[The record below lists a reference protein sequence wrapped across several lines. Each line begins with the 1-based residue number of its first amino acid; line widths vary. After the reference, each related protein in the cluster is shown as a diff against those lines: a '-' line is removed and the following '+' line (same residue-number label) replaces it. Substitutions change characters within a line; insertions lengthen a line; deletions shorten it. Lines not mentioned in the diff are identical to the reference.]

1 MGVSHK
7 HHPNPNH
14 HTFTKHGAP
23 WARDRLAR
31 RVKNAAGD
39 IWANKPIQAAELMG
53 APTCSRQET
62 PAWVFPISTIPIPT
76 TILSPSTVPPR
87 SARRLARRVKSAVG
101 DIWTNKPIQAAELM
115 GAPTCSRQETPA
127 WAFPISTIPIPTTIL
142 SPSTVPPRSARRLAR
157 RVKSAAGGI
166 WANKPIQAAELMG
179 APTCSRQEA
188 PAWAFPISTIPI
200 PTTILSPSTVPL
212 GARGASPAVKKVP

>member
-1 MGVSHK
+1 M
-7 HHPNPNH
+7 
-14 HTFTKHGAP
+14 GAP
-23 WARDRLAR
+23 TCSRQEAPTWAFPISTIPIPTTILLPSTVLPGSAWRLAR
-31 RVKNAAGD
+31 RVKSAAGG

-62 PAWVFPISTIPIPT
+62 PAWAFPISTIPIPT

-101 DIWTNKPIQAAELM
+101 GIWANKPIQAAELM

-188 PAWAFPISTIPI
+188 PAWA
-200 PTTILSPSTVPL
+200 SPKQALHQNQITDYN
-212 GARGASPAVKKVP
+212 